1 MKPLVVVSLEDKTG
15 DRCVDIIDRRDG
27 SFGFVECRRD
37 PEDPHGWRR
46 LGPVNGGFESRQ
58 RAQDAARSAVKWL
71 EKV

>member
-1 MKPLVVVSLEDKTG
+1 MKPFVCLSVEDSGG
-15 DRCVDIIDRRDG
+15 DRCVDILNDSG
-27 SFGFVECRRD
+27 VFGYVECRRD